1 MKKLALATALTLA
14 FGMSTAMAY
23 GPDEVNKARNNDG
36 SAVAQDKSVAIE
48 DSFKATAKN
57 SFNQDNDTVTKT
69 DVDVDVK
76 IKDSFNTDKSR
87 HATDSYNTD
96 NSKHINMWSLSKKTV
111 NISKAE
117 ISTYQGGKA
126 GDVTIGSGG
135 GKDHGYGGWG
145 RKHKKDDCGCELP
158 TVRTGNNDIG
168 TASFHGIGQFS
179 QNTGLASMAQQSVN
193 VQANLRMN

>member
-1 MKKLALATALTLA
+1 MKKLALATALIMA
-14 FGMSTAMAY
+14 FGATTAMAR
-23 GPDEVNKARNNDG
+23 GSDDDNVARNNDG
-36 SAVAQDKSVAIE
+36 SAVAQDKSIAIE

-57 SFNQDNDTVTKT
+57 SFNQDNDQYTKT
-69 DVDVDVK
+69 DVDVDVTV
-76 IKDSFNTDKSR
+76 KDSFNTD
-87 HATDSYNTD
+87 
-96 NSKHINMWSLSKKTV
+96 NSKHMTSNSWSLSKKVV

-117 ISTYQGGKA
+117 ISSDQKGHA

-135 GKDHGYGGWG
+135 SRDHGYGGYG
-145 RKHKKDDCGCELP
+145 RKGKKDDCGCELP

-168 TASFHGIGQFS
+168 SASFNGIGQFS